1 MLIKMSNANFFK
13 TYFDQVE
20 RHKKMEY
27 FRITYLL
34 VCPIF
39 NF

>member
-13 TYFDQVE
+13 TYFDPGRKAQE
-20 RHKKMEY
+20 NEY
-27 FRITYLL
+27 FRITYVL